1 MQKFTFHRDA
11 TGLFSEQQN
20 RLIYRQEEL
29 LNFIGLPYT
38 RENFQ
43 KQVKQKQD
51 TFTKEKRELIC
62 EALKEAYANT
72 PLHDA
77 VRMNLELLKNENTY
91 TVTTGHQIPIFTGP
105 LFFIYKLLHVV
116 RLSEE
121 LNAQNDDFRTV
132 PVYWMASEDHDF
144 DEVKWVY
151 LFSQTIEWNTSQK
164 GPVGRFELEGFQEL
178 KDNFESFF
186 SGEALDE
193 IKEILAAYDG
203 ADFASA
209 TFQLVNHLFGKYG
222 LLILNADNSKL
233 KKSFIPILEKELL
246 QGIAHAA
253 VTKTDAQLVKE
264 GMKVQVHARE
274 INLFYLEK
282 GSRERIMHIEDG
294 FFIEGKGKLNRETLL
309 DLLNTH
315 PECFS
320 PNVILRP
327 LYQEFLLP
335 NLCYIGGVGEIA
347 YWLQLKGVFDAFE
360 VTYPLLSVRNSLL
373 WIDAVNSRKIA
384 KTELPLEEL
393 FMDTEELK
401 KRYVLRN
408 QSDELD
414 LSDVEQAFAVLKDQ
428 LTAKVMKADPG
439 LEKFVAGELVRMEK
453 QIQSVR
459 EKMYR
464 SIKSQHDQALLSI
477 DQVKSKLFPNNG
489 LQERSV
495 NLLQLCAGGKVHER
509 IAHLHDF
516 IDPFEKDFIV
526 IRE

>member
-29 LNFIGLPYT
+29 LNFIGLPYS

-43 KQVKQKQD
+43 KQVKQN

-62 EALKEAYANT
+62 EALQEAYVNT

-77 VRMNLELLKNENTY
+77 VRNNLELLKNENTF

-105 LFFIYKLLHVV
+105 LFFIYKLLHVI

-121 LNAQNDDFRTV
+121 LNAQNDDFQTI

-144 DEVKWVY
+144 DEVKWVE
-151 LFSQTIEWNTSQK
+151 LFSKTIEWNTSQQ
-164 GPVGRFELEGFQEL
+164 GPVGRFELVEFEAL
-178 KDNFESFF
+178 KAEFESFF
-186 SGEALDE
+186 SGEALEE
-193 IKEILAAYDG
+193 IKEILAAYAG
-203 ADFASA
+203 ENFASA

-233 KKSFIPILEKELL
+233 KGSFIPIFEKELL
-246 QGIAHAA
+246 QGLSHAA
-253 VTKTDAQLVKE
+253 VKKTDEQLVKE

-274 INLFYLEK
+274 INLFFLEN
-282 GSRERIMHIEDG
+282 GSRERIIHLEDG
-294 FFIEGKGKLNRETLL
+294 FFIEGKGKLNREELL
-309 DLLNTH
+309 NLLNTC

-347 YWLQLKGVFDAFE
+347 YWLQLKGVFNAFQ
-360 VTYPLLSVRNSLL
+360 VTYPMLSVRNSLL

-393 FMDTEELK
+393 FLDTEELK

-414 LSDVEQAFAVLKDQ
+414 MSTVEQAFSELKNQ
-428 LTAKVMKADPG
+428 LTTKVMKADPG

-464 SIKSQHDQALLSI
+464 SIKSQHDQALVSI

-495 NLLQLCAGGKVHER
+495 NLFQLCAGGKVDER
-509 IAHLHDF
+509 IEQLHGF